1 MTFCTMIQI
10 ASINIHF
17 LSVLPFSASHD
28 NYSFCSILICWS
40 FRNNFF
46 FVKSYMLRS
55 QFLLYDAVKY
65 DNVGKLICT
74 AAFNTLQIFN
84 TKKWT
89 EKRPKPPAC

>member
-1 MTFCTMIQI
+1 
-10 ASINIHF
+10 
-17 LSVLPFSASHD
+17 
-28 NYSFCSILICWS
+28 
-40 FRNNFF
+40 
-46 FVKSYMLRS
+46 MLRS

-65 DNVGKLICT
+65 DNVGKLICA